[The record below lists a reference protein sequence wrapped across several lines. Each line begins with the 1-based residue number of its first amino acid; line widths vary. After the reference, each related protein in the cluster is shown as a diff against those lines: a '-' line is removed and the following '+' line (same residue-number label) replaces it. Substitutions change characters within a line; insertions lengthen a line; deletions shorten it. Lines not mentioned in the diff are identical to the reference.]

1 MDYEFAKMQ
10 AVAEL
15 AVAEVLKALGV
26 HSGELSR
33 SAASRTYGRWF
44 DEAVAAG
51 RLQPSRVGRGTTG
64 TKWYSV
70 EDILRLKAVDA
81 SRASLQIHNSNIL
94 HR

>member
-26 HSGELSR
+26 HSGELSY
-33 SAASRTYGRWF
+33 SAAHRTYGSWF
-44 DEAVAAG
+44 AEAVTAG
-51 RLQPSRVGRGTTG
+51 RLKPSRAGKGTTG
-64 TKWYSV
+64 TRWYSV

-81 SRASLQIHNSNIL
+81 SRAKLQISQNIL
-94 HR
+94 HK